1 MKYGFPGLDNVKSYQ
16 DFVLSY
22 DQRNRI
28 AHWVFE
34 HLNKDTIR
42 KNKNIDRSKCSF
54 REDESI
60 HNFFRYNRNML
71 CNYFIEFCN
80 SSQN

>member
-1 MKYGFPGLDNVKSYQ
+1 MDNIRSYK

-34 HLNKDTIR
+34 HLTNSSIA
-42 KNKNIDRSKCSF
+42 KNKNIDRSKCDF
-54 REDESI
+54 REDSSI
-60 HNFFRYNRNML
+60 HEFFR
-71 CNYFIEFCN
+71 
-80 SSQN
+80 